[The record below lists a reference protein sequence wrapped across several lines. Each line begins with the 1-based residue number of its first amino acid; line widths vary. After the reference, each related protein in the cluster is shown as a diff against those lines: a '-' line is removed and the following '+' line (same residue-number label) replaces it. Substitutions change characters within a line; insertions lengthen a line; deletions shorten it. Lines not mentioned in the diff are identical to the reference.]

1 MALPLAL
8 VFRGCFAGAGS
19 ASVGGDCA
27 ARLPLVAG
35 AMFGEVGVDVVVG
48 SVAIQAE
55 ITRLEVS
62 LRLLIYLSKAVVR

>member
-1 MALPLAL
+1 
-8 VFRGCFAGAGS
+8 
-19 ASVGGDCA
+19 
-27 ARLPLVAG
+27 
-35 AMFGEVGVDVVVG
+35 MFGEVGVDVVVG